1 MTLVSYI
8 HFPFLSISEEFL
20 MHTLF
25 TDNAMFCDLLSNLG
39 KIRNVINYSITGVTV
54 ISNSYTTE
62 IVMLWLLFTD
72 KDKMLECQSHPF
84 MIEGWL

>member
-8 HFPFLSISEEFL
+8 HFPFLSISEEFF
-20 MHTLF
+20 MYTLF
-25 TDNAMFCDLLSNLG
+25 TDNAMLCDLLSNLG

-62 IVMLWLLFTD
+62 IVMLCRKICKKSKKCLT
-72 KDKMLECQSHPF
+72 
-84 MIEGWL
+84 